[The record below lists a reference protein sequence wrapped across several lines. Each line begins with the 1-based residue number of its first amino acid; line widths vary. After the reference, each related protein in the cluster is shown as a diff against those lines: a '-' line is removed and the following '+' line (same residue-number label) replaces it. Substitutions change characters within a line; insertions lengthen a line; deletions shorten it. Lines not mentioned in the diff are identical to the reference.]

1 MSIGQNRRGLW
12 LLVLYLPTSCLVIG
26 LLSNLLRLAVP
37 LTGSRASIEVFWAYA
52 LRYPSDFSIGRW
64 VAPALGWSILLLM
77 LIAVRTRKPI
87 LTLAEIRIIL
97 LVLIVIFTLLA
108 DIFMVVFVTTPRLPG
123 ELLYATTKNP
133 VILLFLFVD
142 VDLIVVLL
150 ASYLR
155 IFKPLKSRLV

>member
-1 MSIGQNRRGLW
+1 MSADQNRRGLW

-37 LTGSRASIEVFWAYA
+37 MTGSQASIEVFWAYA
-52 LRYPSDFSIGRW
+52 LRYPSDFSIVRW
-64 VAPALGWSILLLM
+64 IAPALGWGILLLM
-77 LIAVRTRKPI
+77 LISVRTRKPV
-87 LTLAEIRIIL
+87 LTLAEIRVIL

-108 DIFMVVFVTTPRLPG
+108 KIFMVVFVKTPSLPR

-142 VDLIVVLL
+142 IDLILVLL

-155 IFKPLKSRLV
+155 IFKPLKFRLV